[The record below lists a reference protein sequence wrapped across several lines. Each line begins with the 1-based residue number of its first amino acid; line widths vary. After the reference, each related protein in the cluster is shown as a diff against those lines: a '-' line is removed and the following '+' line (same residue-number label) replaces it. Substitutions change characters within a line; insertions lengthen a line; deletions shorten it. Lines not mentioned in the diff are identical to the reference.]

1 MEREVMRMERLLEK
15 AAARESLSP
24 ARGQESPAAYECDKA
39 SAATEL
45 AAAARLVPSASAR
58 ASYQEL
64 A

>member
-1 MEREVMRMERLLEK
+1 MPMLLRHVVLLK
-15 AAARESLSP
+15 LKDDL
-24 ARGQESPAAYECDKA
+24 DKA